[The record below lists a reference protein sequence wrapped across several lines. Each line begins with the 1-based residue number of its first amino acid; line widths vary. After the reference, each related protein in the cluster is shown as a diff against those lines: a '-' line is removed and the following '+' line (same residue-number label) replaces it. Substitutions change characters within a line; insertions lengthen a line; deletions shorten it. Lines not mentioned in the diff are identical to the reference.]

1 MAVVTLST
9 TAWTQVADGSAAV
22 LVQFRG
28 DGAVF
33 KVAQTGTPAAGDYVE
48 FADGDMVR
56 FPTGTA
62 IHAQCDNAGGVAVTR
77 PFA

>member
-9 TAWTQVADGSAAV
+9 TAWTQVSDGSAAV

-28 DGAVF
+28 DRAIF
-33 KVAQTGTPAAGDYVE
+33 KVGQSVAPAADDWISFAAGDQI
-48 FADGDMVR
+48 R

-62 IHAQCDNAGGVAVTR
+62 VFVQCENGAGIAVTR